1 MPLNPI
7 SSRHLGIAAGDFF
20 RHLCRFAR
28 HPLSVDESERCTL
41 APHAAVILGLVT
53 HETWTTQ
60 QPSAQVEAVGTR
72 EKRLGRATCVHQ
84 QLGLHRDSPARGLQF
99 AR

>member
-7 SSRHLGIAAGDFF
+7 SSRHLGIATGGFF

-60 QPSAQVEAVGTR
+60 QPSAQVEASR
-72 EKRLGRATCVHQ
+72 RATCVHPQ
-84 QLGLHRDSPARGLQF
+84 PQPRAPSR
-99 AR
+99 